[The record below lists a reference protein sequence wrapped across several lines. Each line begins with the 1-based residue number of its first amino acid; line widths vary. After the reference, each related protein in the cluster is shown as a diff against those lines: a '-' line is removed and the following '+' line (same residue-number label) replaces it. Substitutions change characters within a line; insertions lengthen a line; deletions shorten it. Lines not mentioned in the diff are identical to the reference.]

1 MKADHPSQSSPP
13 PGADPDFAGPLTPA
27 VYQIL
32 VALAEGEKHGYAI
45 MKDVMETTDGA
56 VRMGPGTLYGTLKRM
71 LEAGLIAEAGERP
84 DPEPGE
90 ERRRYYKLTAQGGRV
105 ATAETE
111 RMARIVRA
119 ATRRGLGGRRGAFPS
134 PA

>member
-1 MKADHPSQSSPP
+1 MEVLNNMKAASPTHP
-13 PGADPDFAGPLTPA
+13 PDSATPLTPA

-32 VALAEGEKHGYAI
+32 VALAGEERHGYAI
-45 MKDVMETTDGA
+45 MKDVLETTDGA

-71 LEAGLIAEAGERP
+71 LDAGVIAEAGERVDP
-84 DPEPGE
+84 DPGE
-90 ERRRYYKLTAQGGRV
+90 ERRRYYRLTALGSRV
-105 ATAETE
+105 ASSETE

-119 ATRRGLGGRRGAFPS
+119 ATRRGLGGRPNSSPS